1 MDKSQKRPEE
11 KIYIYFWVN
20 CQELWMSVIKRRS
33 FFKDRF
39 HFVSQVNFAPLK
51 TPKYIKK
58 QTKKKEKVN
67 ILLGEIC
74 EKK

>member
-1 MDKSQKRPEE
+1 
-11 KIYIYFWVN
+11 
-20 CQELWMSVIKRRS
+20 MSVIKRRS

-58 QTKKKEKVN
+58 TNLKKGKSKHFTRRD
-67 ILLGEIC
+67 L
-74 EKK
+74 

>member
-1 MDKSQKRPEE
+1 
-11 KIYIYFWVN
+11 
-20 CQELWMSVIKRRS
+20 MSVIKRRS